1 MPPVRYDPRHIAAWY
16 DEYGE
21 KEWLRFEQSAAG
33 RINFEIHRRLLAEF
47 VREGDHVLEVGAGP
61 GRFTLE
67 LAEIG
72 ARVFV
77 ADVSERQL
85 ALHREKTA
93 SVEAAIDDR
102 ALIDVVD
109 LARFAEGTFD
119 ATVCYGGPISYV
131 LAEADRAV
139 GELLR
144 VTRSGGYV
152 LLSVMSLLGSVRAFL
167 SFFPGLIERFGWERA
182 VTDVLATGDLDAEVN
197 EGHVMRLY
205 RWQTLRELLE
215 RHPCQI
221 VTVSASNF
229 LSIDHDEEFDRD
241 PRFVEVEVA
250 ACREP
255 GALDGGTHIVAVVE
269 RT

>member
-1 MPPVRYDPRHIAAWY
+1 MPPVRYDRRHIAAWY

-21 KEWLRFEQSAAG
+21 KEWLRFEQSWAG
-33 RINFEIHRRLLAEF
+33 RINFAIHRRLLADF
-47 VREGDHVLEVGAGP
+47 VRDGDHVLEVGAGP

-67 LAEIG
+67 LASIG

-77 ADVSERQL
+77 GDVSVRQL

-93 SVEAAIDDR
+93 EVEAAIEDR
-102 ALIDVVD
+102 ALLDVLD
-109 LARFAEGTFD
+109 LSRFTDGEFD
-119 ATVCYGGPISYV
+119 VAVCYGGPISYV
-131 LAEADRAV
+131 LDEADRAV

-144 VTRSGGYV
+144 VTRSGGHV
-152 LLSVMSLLGSVRAFL
+152 LLSVMSLLGSARAFL
-167 SFFPGLIERFGWERA
+167 DFFPGLIERFGWERA
-182 VTDVLATGDLDAEVN
+182 VTDVFATGDLDAEVN

-205 RWQTLRELLE
+205 RWRTLRELLE
-215 RHPCQI
+215 RHPCRI
-221 VTVSASNF
+221 VAASASNF
-229 LSIDHDEEFDRD
+229 LSIDHDEEFGGDT
-241 PRFVEVEVA
+241 RFVDVEVE